1 MRVLG
6 SFCFSLFF
14 DVAGEARRML
24 RDALTYPARRNERRP
39 SLLFDRGERQRLWYI
54 LRHSDRQRY
63 AATLVIIIC
72 FFLSFFFFFVLNNE
86 NEQARARVAFR
97 SGTSHPV
104 NVSSIKDFQGIHI
117 KGARQASQEGPVLY
131 CDCIQWR
138 VWCCFFLLLLVV
150 YWD

>member
-1 MRVLG
+1 MRVLV

-14 DVAGEARRML
+14 RCCRGSETNATRRAYVSSASKWTTPVTTIWPWRTTKARIHSTSL
-24 RDALTYPARRNERRP
+24 WP
-39 SLLFDRGERQRLWYI
+39 SKVCSNACHHHLF
-54 LRHSDRQRY
+54 
-63 AATLVIIIC
+63 
-72 FFLSFFFFFVLNNE
+72 FPFFFFFVLNNE

-138 VWCCFFLLLLVV
+138 VWCCFFLLFLLVV